1 MHALSFVLAL
11 TMISWG
17 SEQSEIQERVLQVED
32 GLELRYTIS
41 IPAELDTDAPVPLVL
56 ALHYGWQG
64 ELPEF
69 YGRGLLEPMVEPAFA
84 GLGAIIVAPD
94 CPDIDWHQPRSE
106 RAVLALLDEI
116 GSEFAVSPDRIV
128 ITGYSLG
135 GMGTWFLAVEHPE
148 VFSAAIPMAA
158 PPLLERPDGR
168 LRTSLNR
175 FFEDG
180 RVTAHEAI
188 GNTPFYA
195 ILGRLDEVIPL
206 APVQE
211 AIEDLKAAGASIEFV
226 IVEGA
231 SHYDMGLYVDPLKQ
245 AVEWLKQIWS
255 TP

>member
-1 MHALSFVLAL
+1 VHALSYALAI
-11 TMISWG
+11 TMTSWG
-17 SEQSEIQERVLQVED
+17 SGQTEVQERVLQVED

-41 IPAELDTDAPVPLVL
+41 IPLELDTDTPAPLVL

-64 ELPEF
+64 DLPQY
-69 YGRGLLEPMVEPAFA
+69 YGRGFLEPMVEPAFA

-94 CPDIDWHQPRSE
+94 CPDTDWHQPRSE
-106 RAVLALLDEI
+106 KALLVLLDEI
-116 GSEFAVSPDRIV
+116 RSEFSVSPDRIV

-148 VFSAAIPMAA
+148 IFSAAIPMAS
-158 PPLLERPDGR
+158 PPMLDRPDGS

-175 FFEDG
+175 FFEG
-180 RVTAHEAI
+180 GAVPAHEAI
-188 GNTPFYA
+188 GGMPFYA
-195 ILGRLDEVIPL
+195 IHGRLDEVIPL

-211 AIEDLKAAGASIEFV
+211 AIEDLKAGGASIEFV

-231 SHYDMGLYVDPLKQ
+231 SHYDMGWYVDPLKR